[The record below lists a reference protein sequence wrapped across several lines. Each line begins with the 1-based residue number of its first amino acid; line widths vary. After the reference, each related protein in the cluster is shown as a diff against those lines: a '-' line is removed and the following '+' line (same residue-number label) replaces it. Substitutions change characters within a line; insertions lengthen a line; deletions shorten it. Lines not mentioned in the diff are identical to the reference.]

1 METII
6 TKRKNGSRRV
16 QRKLDQKSKVEQS
29 HRSIVNINS
38 IVARYKQTGYLP
50 DPNVKPT
57 YGDFTKFTDFH
68 DCKNRIQK
76 AHADF
81 LNLSS
86 EIRKRF
92 KNDPGLLIEFL
103 NDPSNRSE
111 AIELG
116 LIVNVPDEPS
126 SSNTEPAGPPP
137 EGPEVRTEPPK
148 PNIEGT

>member
-1 METII
+1 MQTIT

-16 QRKLDQKSKVEQS
+16 QRKLNQKSRVEQS

-38 IVARYKQTGYLP
+38 IVARYKKTGYLP

-57 YGDFTKFTDFH
+57 YGDFTQFTDFH

-103 NDPSNRSE
+103 NDPRNRSE

-126 SSNTEPAGPPP
+126 SSITEPAGPLP
-137 EGPEVRTEPPK
+137 EEVATPEEPPK
-148 PNIEGT
+148 QKISGT